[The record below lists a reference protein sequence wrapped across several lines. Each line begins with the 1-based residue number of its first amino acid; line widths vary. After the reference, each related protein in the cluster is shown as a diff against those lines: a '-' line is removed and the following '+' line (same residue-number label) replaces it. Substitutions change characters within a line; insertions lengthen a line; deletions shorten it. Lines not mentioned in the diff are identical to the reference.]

1 MELRV
6 VLLEPLAQGA
16 LGGPQSQA
24 TGSAGGYLLVQVSHL
39 HGNDEISETR

>member
-24 TGSAGGYLLVQVSHL
+24 TGSAGGYVLVRQL
-39 HGNDEISETR
+39 